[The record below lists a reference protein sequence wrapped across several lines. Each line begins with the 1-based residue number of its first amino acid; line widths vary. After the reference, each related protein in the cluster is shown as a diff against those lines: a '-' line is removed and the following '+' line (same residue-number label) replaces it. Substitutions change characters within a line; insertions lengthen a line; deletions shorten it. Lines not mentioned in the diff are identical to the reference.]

1 MPAQSP
7 QDLLSEASCFTCLGV
22 STADSLALAL
32 WDSIS
37 QAIAIDPVADFIAR
51 AGITEQTEIDAVQ
64 ALYDAAVAN
73 GWWDKCDLIYPFV
86 GGTAQA
92 HAQNLK
98 SSNFTITW
106 NGTVTHDSNGI
117 TGDGVTGYGD
127 TGYIPSSSGQVT
139 LDSVHLSR
147 WRRSIGANSRVYCG
161 SSDAGGTIA
170 LLKGGIGT
178 TISGSANSPTANS
191 VSSAVLGLSATARND
206 AADQHFYHDGVDTS
220 TAIASTSIPT
230 MAMLILCQNATGV
243 PSSFTAANISSVTLG
258 SGLTFAEYQ
267 LMAADWAAFQTALG
281 R

>member
-1 MPAQSP
+1 MPASDP
-7 QDLLSEASCFTCLGV
+7 ASLLEPCYVCLGMTNGQAMML
-22 STADSLALAL
+22 SL

-73 GWWDKCDLIYPFV
+73 GWWNKCDLIYPFV

-106 NGTVTHDSNGI
+106 NGTVTHDANGI
-117 TGDGVTGYGD
+117 TGDGATGYGD
-127 TGYIPSSSGQVT
+127 TGYLPSSSSILT
-139 LDSVHLSR
+139 LDSAHIGIY
-147 WRRSIGANSRVYCG
+147 RRSAGANGRRYSG
-161 SSDAGGTIA
+161 ASTLAGDAFSFTKGIAAFFSTATNTSSGGA
-170 LLKGGIGT
+170 
-178 TISGSANSPTANS
+178 S
-191 VSSAVLGLSATARND
+191 VSSAVMGWSVGSRND
-206 AADQHFYHDGVDTS
+206 AADQHLFHNGVDNS
-220 TAIASTSIPT
+220 AVSAS
-230 MAMLILCQNATGV
+230 
-243 PSSFTAANISSVTLG
+243 SSVPNLSVYVLALDDDGLVSGLTNANLAGLTAG
-258 SGLTFAEYQ
+258 SGLSFAEYQ